1 LSDPKQSPRCPPDN
15 PVTIAHL
22 STLQGIITRLAGN
35 SAQCKTWC
43 LTLVTAL
50 IAFAGAAHAI
60 APIQITILPIAMFLV
75 LDAAY
80 LGVER
85 AYRDLYNTTV
95 HDIRREHYTLEHAF
109 AAGASLTLR
118 RWFAS
123 HKSWSIWVFYY
134 PLIIL
139 YIYAVRFSNLAAIL
153 AAAPK

>member
-1 LSDPKQSPRCPPDN
+1 MSDPKQSPRYPADHPA
-15 PVTIAHL
+15 TIAHL
-22 STLQGIITRLAGN
+22 SILQGIITRLAGN

-85 AYRDLYNTTV
+85 AYRDLYNGV
-95 HDIRREHYTLEHAF
+95 VKEIHDQHYTLVHTF
-109 AAGASLTLR
+109 AAGASLSLM
-118 RWFAS
+118 RWLGS

-139 YIYAVRFSNLAAIL
+139 YIYAIRFSNLAAIL